1 VPLQQTKMVKRLVFY
16 LLIGLALLA
25 QIDDAWAVPTAGP
38 YEPPLAGT
46 DEYLPAEKHQSQD
59 RASRQKPA
67 PGDRKPK
74 AGQISF
80 GCLGRSFPS
89 RTDFGAPFNPP
100 PLYVFMS
107 LQR

>member
-1 VPLQQTKMVKRLVFY
+1 MPKRLVFY
-16 LLIGLALLA
+16 LLISLAFLA
-25 QIDDAWAVPTAGP
+25 QIDDAWAVPTAAP

-46 DEYLPAEKHQSQD
+46 DEYLPAERQQSQD

-67 PGDRKPK
+67 PGDSKPK
-74 AGQISF
+74 AGQLSSE
-80 GCLGRSFPS
+80 CLRRSFPFW
-89 RTDFGAPFNPP
+89 TDLSAPFNPP

>member
-1 VPLQQTKMVKRLVFY
+1 MPKRLVFY
-16 LLIGLALLA
+16 LLIGLAFLA

-46 DEYLPAEKHQSQD
+46 DEYLPAEKQESQD
-59 RASRQKPA
+59 RVSRPKPA

-74 AGQISF
+74 ADQISC
-80 GCLGRSFPS
+80 GCLGRSFPFW
-89 RTDFGAPFNPP
+89 TDFSAPFNPP